1 MESDNI
7 NNNSIILDVK
17 NLRTYFY
24 TDAGIVKAVDG
35 VNFDLKKGE
44 TLGIVGETGSG
55 KSITAL
61 SILGLIQIPPGKIE
75 SGEIYFDGKDLL
87 KLKIKSLQRYRGN
100 RISMIFQDPMT

>member
-35 VNFDLKKGE
+35 VNFDLKRAKH
-44 TLGIVGETGSG
+44 LV
-55 KSITAL
+55 L
-61 SILGLIQIPPGKIE
+61 
-75 SGEIYFDGKDLL
+75 
-87 KLKIKSLQRYRGN
+87 
-100 RISMIFQDPMT
+100 